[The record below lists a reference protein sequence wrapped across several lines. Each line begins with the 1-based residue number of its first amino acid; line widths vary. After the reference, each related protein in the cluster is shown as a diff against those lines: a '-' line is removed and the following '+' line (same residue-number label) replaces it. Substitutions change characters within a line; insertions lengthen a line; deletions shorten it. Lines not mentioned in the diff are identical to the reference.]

1 METSSRT
8 EIFVNLKRF
17 DVPVSRG
24 GICPEQRPADW
35 IRSVMRRSV
44 ELGLGR
50 DPKGALTYLLP
61 ESLLLVA
68 LEELEEVPK
77 DDRRYL
83 SVGCQGV
90 FREDVVSGGN
100 FGAFTTNLPASAAA
114 AAGATWSIIGH
125 SEERK
130 DKLGLLSAYD
140 PEIEGNPAHR
150 SQARLVVDEIVNAET
165 ARALGVGL
173 NVLFCV
179 GETEEDRGSGSFD
192 EQKPRITGALRTQ
205 IAKGLAGVSGA
216 PGSSRVVIG
225 YEPIWAIGP
234 GKTPPDAAYIDFV
247 ARFVKDACL
256 EEHGFEPPVVYGGGL
271 KEANAGDL
279 GSLSSLSG
287 GLVALT
293 KFTPPIGFSPD
304 ELSVIVKQFQA
315 ARPSS

>member
-1 METSSRT
+1 MSNGKQT

-24 GICPEQRPADW
+24 GICPEEHPADW
-35 IRSVMRRSV
+35 IRSVIRRTV

-50 DPKGALTYLLP
+50 NPDVWLTYLLP
-61 ESLLLVA
+61 ESLLFVA
-68 LEELEEVPK
+68 LEELDKISE

-83 SVGCQGV
+83 AVGCQGV
-90 FREDVVSGGN
+90 FREDVVPGGN

-114 AAGATWSIIGH
+114 AIGATWSIVGH

-140 PEIEGNPAHR
+140 PEIETNPAHR
-150 SQARLVVDEIVNAET
+150 SRARVVVDEIVNAET

-173 NVLFCV
+173 NVLFCI
-179 GETEEDRGSGSFD
+179 GETEEDRGAGSFD
-192 EQKPRITGALRTQ
+192 EQKPRITAALRTQ

-256 EEHGFEPPVVYGGGL
+256 KEHGFEPPVVYGGGL
-271 KEANAGDL
+271 KEANASSL
-279 GSLSSLSG
+279 GALGSLSG

-293 KFTPPIGFSPD
+293 TFTPPIGFDPAD
-304 ELSVIVKQFQA
+304 LAIIAAKFRE
-315 ARPSS
+315 ARP